1 MRNLTSTLLFG
12 LILNACGPTQE
23 PNSWQSEPL
32 QPAPPSSQGFSEV
45 KIQKLDELF
54 QSNIEEG
61 NIAGATAL
69 VARQGKIV
77 YYQSTGYNDL
87 ENRIPL
93 EKDAIFRIA
102 SQTKGITSVAIMR
115 LYEEGKLELQDP
127 VSKHLAE
134 FSYPE
139 LIDQFNVKDSSYISR
154 PAKREVTIQD
164 LLTHTSGYAY
174 PGNGGDEGNAI
185 YARAGIM
192 SGVPIKSST
201 LKDEMQKISKLPLIH
216 EPGEKF
222 TYGLSTDI
230 LGYVVEVL
238 SGKNLAEYFR
248 SEIFDPLGMEDTY
261 FHLPKEKHARLMN
274 LYLESPGNIGLSK
287 APETMAGYPKNTNLY
302 YSGGGGLSSTAMDYA
317 IFIQMLLNQGEYKGV
332 RLLKPETVQ
341 LMRRNHIGE
350 LGAGSLFLPDTPD
363 KFGLGFEVM
372 FPSEADSMQITEGSF
387 GWGGA
392 FGSLYWIDPEEE
404 LIAHLVIQKA
414 GDYAQLRYD
423 FINAVYRALKTES
436 IESR

>member
-1 MRNLTSTLLFG
+1 MKNLTSTLLFG
-12 LILNACGPTQE
+12 LILTACGPTQE
-23 PNSWQSEPL
+23 PTSWQSEPL
-32 QPAPPSSQGFSEV
+32 QPATPSSQGFSEV
-45 KIQKLDELF
+45 KIQKIDELF
-54 QSNIEEG
+54 QSNIEQG

-69 VARQGKIV
+69 VARRGKIV
-77 YYQSTGYNDL
+77 YYETTGYNDL
-87 ENRIPL
+87 ENKIPL

-115 LYEEGKLELQDP
+115 LYEEGKLDLQDP
-127 VSKHLAE
+127 VSKHLTE
-134 FSYPE
+134 FNYPE
-139 LIDQFNVKDSSYISR
+139 LIDQFKEKDSSYISR

-174 PGNGGDEGNAI
+174 PGNGGDDGNAV
-185 YARAGIM
+185 YAKARIM
-192 SGVPIKSST
+192 NGVPTKSST

-216 EPGEKF
+216 EPGKKF

-230 LGYVVEVL
+230 LGYLVEVL
-238 SGKNLAEYFR
+238 SGKNLEEYFR

-261 FHLPKEKHARLMN
+261 FHLPEDKHARLMN
-274 LYLESPGNIGLSK
+274 LYQGRPGNKELNK
-287 APETMAGYPKNTNLY
+287 APEAMAGYPKNTKMY

-317 IFIQMLLNQGEYKGV
+317 IFIQMLLNEGEYNGV
-332 RLLKPETVQ
+332 RLLKPETIQ

-350 LGAGSLFLPDTPD
+350 LGAGSLFLPATTD

-372 FPSEADSMQITEGSF
+372 FPSEADSMLISAGSF

-392 FGSLYWIDPEEE
+392 FGSLYWIDPKEE

-423 FINAVYRALKTES
+423 FINTVYRALNSES
-436 IESR
+436 AETR